1 MSRFDELI
9 KDLCP
14 FGVEFQPLWKLT
26 SWDKKF
32 TAVDRVKQPRT
43 MKYRYLLAGD
53 LKPLIV
59 NGGTV
64 KLLTTNSSDLW
75 TTEELAGEL
84 ISEGEVIAIPWGGN
98 PNVQYFHGKF
108 LTADNRIAVVNDGT
122 TLSAKFLYYFLLSNI
137 ETIASFYRGAGI
149 MHPSMAH
156 VLDSQ
161 IPVPPV
167 QVQREIVRV
176 LDEFTHLEAELEAEL
191 TVRRSQ
197 RLALAKNFAVSG
209 LTKVA
214 WTSVSLGSITR
225 PSIEPVKVESGEQ
238 YANLGVKWYG
248 EGVLVR
254 EPRLGSSIK
263 ATSLYRARAGQF
275 IYNRMF
281 VVEGSFAIVPER
293 CDGTVVSGEFPLY
306 ELDNSRIDPYFVLE
320 LFKDE
325 HTLKRIEAEVIGVE
339 RGTMKSRRR
348 WKQDQFARFKVLLPP
363 LETQREI
370 TQVLRASDAL
380 IFALQDEILA
390 RRSQYEYYRD
400 KLLTFEKAEV

>member
-1 MSRFDELI
+1 MSRIDELI
-9 KDLCP
+9 AELAPAGIQSKLLGDIAELVRGNGMPKIDLTQEGIGAIHYGQIYTRYGVWTKETFSFVSPEAAVKLAKADPGDIIITNTSENFDDVCKAVAWLGNESIVTGGHATVIKHGEEP
-14 FGVEFQPLWKLT
+14 KYLSYWFQSESFGVQ
-26 SWDKKF
+26 KK
-32 TAVDRVKQPRT
+32 A
-43 MKYRYLLAGD
+43 LAT
-53 LKPLIV
+53 
-59 NGGTV
+59 GT
-64 KLLTTNSSDLW
+64 K
-75 TTEELAGEL
+75 
-84 ISEGEVIAIPWGGN
+84 VID
-98 PNVQYFHGKF
+98 V
-108 LTADNRIAVVNDGT
+108 
-122 TLSAKFLYYFLLSNI
+122 SAKQLMKV
-137 ETIASFYRGAGI
+137 R
-149 MHPSMAH
+149 
-156 VLDSQ
+156 
-161 IPVPPV
+161 IPVPPLE
-167 QVQREIVRV
+167 VQREIVRV
-176 LDEFTHLEAELEAEL
+176 LDEFSQLEAELESEL
-191 TVRRSQ
+191 TARQSQ

-214 WTSVSLGSITR
+214 WKSVSLGSIAR

-248 EGVLVR
+248 EGVLAR

-281 VVEGSFAIVPER
+281 VVEGSFAIVPEC

-306 ELDNSRIDPYFVLE
+306 ELDNSRVDPYFVLE

-339 RGTMKSRRR
+339 RGTMRSRRR
-348 WKQDQFARFKVLLPP
+348 WKQDQFARFEVLLPP

-390 RRSQYEYYRD
+390 RRKQYEYYRD
-400 KLLTFEKAEV
+400 KLLTFDEAAE